1 MSDPRREPPRQP
13 EPCAPATSAP
23 NSSAPNSSAPNSSA
37 PNSSAPN
44 SSAPVASAPNV
55 TDLPRSRFETP
66 HGPFGFE
73 LLARAPSGPAR
84 VGVFT
89 TPHGDVQTPAFMPVG
104 TRGTVKGVLPR
115 DLADVGSTMILANTL
130 HLHLRPGE
138 ALVRELGG
146 LHRFMAWDG
155 PILTDSGG
163 YQVFSMADISTLNE
177 DGVTFKSIIDGARI
191 HISPERAVEIQRALG
206 ADVFMA
212 FDHCPADPTDRRLV
226 EEATARTHRWLGRC
240 RARYDADG
248 GLATGQALF
257 GIVQGGAF
265 PELRQKSVDEV
276 AAHGF
281 VGNAIG
287 GVSVGEDREQMLI
300 AVEAAAPRLP
310 EDRPRYLMGVGTPR
324 DFLDAVARGVD
335 LFDCVTPTRHG
346 RNHQVW
352 TTRGKVNVRNGG
364 WKDYDGPLDP
374 GLHVPHVS
382 RFPLGVLRHYAVS
395 DEMLAGML
403 LTLQNLA
410 FFHHLMH
417 RVREAIRA
425 GTLEALR
432 RDVLPIF
439 ERKLTPDLAREL
451 DRGGA

>member
-1 MSDPRREPPRQP
+1 
-13 EPCAPATSAP
+13 
-23 NSSAPNSSAPNSSA
+23 
-37 PNSSAPN
+37 
-44 SSAPVASAPNV
+44 V
-55 TDLPRSRFETP
+55 TGDAGHVVRPLPRSSFDTP

-73 LLARAPSGPAR
+73 VLARAHDGPAR
-84 VGVFT
+84 VGRFT
-89 TPHGDVQTPAFMPVG
+89 TPHGVVPTPAFMPVG

-115 DLADVGSTMILANTL
+115 DLAAVGSTMILANTL

-138 ALVRELGG
+138 GAVQALGG
-146 LHRFMAWDG
+146 LHRFMAWNG

-163 YQVFSMADISTLNE
+163 YQVFSMADLRTLNE
-177 DGVTFKSIIDGARI
+177 DGVTFQSIVDGARI
-191 HISPERAVEIQRALG
+191 HLSPERAVEIQRALG

-212 FDHCPADPTDRRLV
+212 FDHCPADPTDRRQV
-226 EEATARTHRWLGRC
+226 EDATARTHRWLDRC

-265 PELRQKSVDEV
+265 PDLRAASVDAV

-324 DFLDAVARGVD
+324 DFLDAVARGID

-374 GLHVPHVS
+374 GLEVPHVS
-382 RFPLGVLRHYAVS
+382 AFPLAVLRHYAVS

-410 FFHHLMH
+410 FFHHVMDL
-417 RVREAIRA
+417 VRDAIRA
-425 GTLEALR
+425 GTLEQLR
-432 RDVLPIF
+432 AEQLPRF
-439 ERKLTPDLAREL
+439 ERRLTPELAREL
-451 DRGGA
+451 DRSGE